1 LSDSLREFVKAVD
14 EKVIDSVDIET
25 ADLLI
30 HSLNVMIDELIKKQE
45 EGVDIRIIEE
55 HLPKITNFI
64 LRCQAA
70 YMTYKL

>member
-1 LSDSLREFVKAVD
+1 LREFVKAID
-14 EKVIDSVDIET
+14 EKVIESVDIET

-45 EGVDIRIIEE
+45 EDVDIRIIEE

-70 YMTYKL
+70 YMTFKL